1 MVILIHMKFTRKS
14 EHSQRNNGYRNWFV
28 CTILSIFFSFILFL
42 FFNPPTKKKKSSSAW
57 FSVESENEIF
67 HEAQADMKWN
77 GKKQI
82 WCIFETGEITTHKRK
97 GETSTPMRHSSSSG
111 RWQVPVHLASNWSVF
126 QACSVKALILWI
138 FHSGFKRL

>member
-1 MVILIHMKFTRKS
+1 MVKLIHMKSTRKA

-28 CTILSIFFSFILFL
+28 CNILYIFFYFYFL
-42 FFNPPTKKKKSSSAW
+42 SPQPKNKIKSSSAW
-57 FSVESENEIF
+57 FSFESENEIF
-67 HEAQADMKWN
+67 HKAQADMKWN
-77 GKKQI
+77 GRQQI
-82 WCIFETGEITTHKRK
+82 RCIFETREITAHKRK